1 MELTCK
7 VQNYHWG
14 KTSDTSAVAELAASN
29 DPQNV
34 VLDPAKRYAEFWM
47 GTHPN
52 APSSI
57 KSTGQ
62 LLLDYLNANSEAV
75 INRSDH

>member
-34 VLDPAKRYAEFWM
+34 LDLSKRYAEFWM

-62 LLLDYLNANSEAV
+62 LLLNYLYTNPDAV
-75 INRSDH
+75 SRSDH

>member
-34 VLDPAKRYAEFWM
+34 LDLTKRYAEFWM

-62 LLLDYLNANSEAV
+62 LLLDYLNVNPVAV
-75 INRSDH
+75 SNRSGH